1 MAVPPGAG
9 NAPHRRRRC
18 RAQALWNV
26 RKADKWNGWPCDGS
40 SALGG
45 LREGCAPR
53 DGLAHGYHE
62 HGAEPQGMRRDLRRL
77 PSAAVG
83 ADNA

>member
-1 MAVPPGAG
+1 MASP
-9 NAPHRRRRC
+9 
-18 RAQALWNV
+18 
-26 RKADKWNGWPCDGS
+26 
-40 SALGG
+40 ALGG
-45 LREGCAPR
+45 LRDGCAPR

-83 ADNA
+83 ADSA